1 MARSLRLLLLGEL
14 GLLIVGLLHWLF
26 VHLPVSRQFI
36 VILLVVAI
44 VLYALSWLICAPIA
58 AYLKL
63 NLQVYWAVLVGAAIV
78 IILGLG
84 VSLWIG

>member
-26 VHLPVSRQFI
+26 VNLPVSRQFI
-36 VILLVVAI
+36 AALLVVAI

-58 AYLKL
+58 AYLNL
-63 NLQVYWAVLVGAAIV
+63 NLQVYWAILVGVAMIA
-78 IILGLG
+78 ILGLG
-84 VSLWIG
+84 VALWIG

>member
-14 GLLIVGLLHWLF
+14 GMLVVGLLHWLF
-26 VHLPVSRQFI
+26 VHLAVSRQFI
-36 VILLVVAI
+36 AILLVVAV
-44 VLYALSWLICAPIA
+44 VLYTLSWFICAPIA

-78 IILGLG
+78 VILGIG